1 MPQNKKEGLFFTTI
15 VCFSMVIIMSAYNLL
30 LHGQFSLSNLFGGLV
45 PGFIVAFLL
54 DVLVVSSPAKK
65 IAFALPVNKEKK
77 IHLIIAVSS
86 CMVLGMVFFMSMYGV
101 LMQFGFTENFL
112 NYYLG
117 AFAKNLIMALP
128 LQLLVVGPVC
138 RMILSVSR
146 QSNWLQESN
155 ELND

>member
-15 VCFSMVIIMSAYNLL
+15 VCFSMVMTMSAYNLL

-77 IHLIIAVSS
+77 IQLIIAVSS

-101 LMQFGFTENFL
+101 VMQFGFTKNFL
-112 NYYLG
+112 SYYIG
-117 AFAKNLIMALP
+117 AFATNLIMALP

-138 RMILSVSR
+138 RMILRKSR
-146 QSNWLQESN
+146 QRSWLKEKI
-155 ELND
+155 